1 MHSQIK
7 KLYIFC
13 TVEHKLLPHIFCT
26 YRFSQLR
33 RSHSNVHT
41 LTHRSKQESSV
52 KRNGNSWN
60 ISHVFDYCCVKN
72 AIYNNNKH
80 IENIFS
86 ITWLMAY
93 NSFLRV
99 FLYFTTKCVCFCIC
113 MHPPSA
119 HFLDLSLYLISM
131 EQKTWNTNQ

>member
-1 MHSQIK
+1 MYCYMHSQIK
-7 KLYIFC
+7 KLYTYC
-13 TVEHKLLPHIFCT
+13 TVEHKLLPHIVGT

-41 LTHRSKQESSV
+41 LTHMSKQESSV

-86 ITWLMAY
+86 ITAMAY
-93 NSFLRV
+93 GVQFI
-99 FLYFTTKCVCFCIC
+99 FTCFFYISPLSVSVSVYACNHHLLTFSISLCI
-113 MHPPSA
+113 
-119 HFLDLSLYLISM
+119 
-131 EQKTWNTNQ
+131 